1 MKQLHGKS
9 FILAAAAFVFVAAQP
24 VSAQTSEITDVQ
36 LNPVDGGINVVL
48 KTSSGSRSQVFTTK
62 RGKSLVADLINTQ
75 LRLPKG
81 NSFRQD
87 NPAPGITSVVI
98 NQLDANSIR
107 VTVTGEK
114 GVPNTQPVKRGGSG
128 ITLSYTPGTEIAV
141 GAPISPAPAASTPS
155 EPAPVVP
162 NPQVRVDGTPA
173 QASGPGQPGTAAPP
187 FLPRAVAPPVG
198 DIAISNTDASPSVID
213 LGTQERVPRLVLRD
227 APVREVLSLLA
238 RAANLNLAYAG
249 GGQGA
254 DGKPAAAAG
263 GDGPTISLDIENEP
277 VQDVFNYVL
286 RLSGLEANRSG
297 RTIFVGANLP
307 NATRDTVMRNLRLNQ
322 VTVGVALNF
331 LVGLGAESAVSRERQ
346 VTSVSAVP
354 VGTGATP
361 ITQTQTTT
369 ESRVENQRIN
379 FEDSKPLLRGL
390 QALGDERTNS
400 LTLIGPPKL
409 VEMAMA
415 QLGQL
420 DIRRRQVAINVKIV
434 DVNLNNTQDFNTSF
448 SFGVGKNFFTNDG
461 GAASLNF
468 GGVNPPSR
476 VQATSSLTTPPVIT
490 NPYGGAQGFL
500 NPNNPISVPG
510 TGVGQIVIDNG
521 RIVTNQ
527 PGGAATFA
535 APSTGVLSDPYQ
547 SVITNVTPGT
557 PTTTTITDTP
567 GTAAT
572 PGTPAVID
580 ANGVVITPAIPG
592 TAAIAPS
599 RVVATTPGTIGS
611 ITTALPSLFQFPK
624 RLLATLQ
631 AQVVS
636 GNAKILTDPTLI
648 VQEGQQALVNL
659 TQEVVGNVTRE
670 ITDNAGGSRERV
682 TIDKQKVGLTLNV
695 KIERIDDNGFVSLSV
710 APTVSA
716 PSGSENTGNGR
727 IVLVSERSLTS
738 GLIRLRDGQTLILSG
753 IIQDSDRT
761 TVSKIPILGDI
772 PLLGSLFRSTNRQNQ
787 RQEVIVLLTPQIMDD
802 SERSSYGYNY
812 TPSPEVRQTLE
823 RSGLKVPG
831 R

>member
-1 MKQLHGKS
+1 VKQLHGKS

-48 KTSSGSRSQVFTTK
+48 KTSSGSRPQVFTTK

-98 NQLDANSIR
+98 NQLDTNSIR

-128 ITLSYTPGTEIAV
+128 ITLSYSPGTEVAAE
-141 GAPISPAPAASTPS
+141 APIPAALSASKTPL
-155 EPAPVVP
+155 VP

-173 QASGPGQPGTAAPP
+173 QAAGSGQPGTAAPP

-238 RAANLNLAYAG
+238 RAANLNLAYTS

-331 LVGLGAESAVSRERQ
+331 LVGLGAESAVSRERL
-346 VTSVSAVP
+346 VTSVNAVP
-354 VGTGATP
+354 VGGAANAAV
-361 ITQTQTTT
+361 TQTQTTT
-369 ESRVENQRIN
+369 ENRLETQRVT
-379 FEDSKPLLRGL
+379 FEDSSPLLRGL

-400 LTLIGPPKL
+400 VTLVGSQRLI
-409 VEMAMA
+409 EIAMA
-415 QLGQL
+415 HLTQL
-420 DIRRRQVAINVKIV
+420 DVRRRQVSINVKII
-434 DVNLNNTQDFNTSF
+434 DVNLLNTQFNNASF
-448 SFGVGKNFFTNDG
+448 SFGIGNNYFTNDG

-468 GGVNPPSR
+468 GGSR
-476 VQATSSLTTPPVIT
+476 PATTAEAANSVTSTPVIT
-490 NPYGGAQGFL
+490 NPITGAPFFD
-500 NPNNPISVPG
+500 PNSSV
-510 TGVGQIVIDNG
+510 N
-521 RIVTNQ
+521 
-527 PGGAATFA
+527 
-535 APSTGVLSDPYQ
+535 
-547 SVITNVTPGT
+547 
-557 PTTTTITDTP
+557 
-567 GTAAT
+567 
-572 PGTPAVID
+572 
-580 ANGVVITPAIPG
+580 IPG
-592 TAAIAPS
+592 
-599 RVVATTPGTIGS
+599 TTPGTIVVNPNGTTTRTQGSGTGSFYQPIAPTGNPLTPGFSS
-611 ITTALPSLFQFPK
+611 ITPATDNIVTRNADGTTSVSQGTLGTATASLPSLFQFPK
-624 RLLATLQ
+624 RLLASLQ
-631 AQVVS
+631 AQVTS
-636 GNAKILTDPTLI
+636 GNAKILTDPTLT
-648 VQEGQQALVNL
+648 VQEGQNAVVKL
-659 TQEVVGNVTRE
+659 TSEVY
-670 ITDNAGGSRERV
+670 GGIKTSASSGSGTSGSASLSSREP
-682 TIDKQKVGLTLNV
+682 IIKEAGLTVSV
-695 KIERIDDNGFVSLSV
+695 KVERIDDNGFVSLSV

-716 PSGSENTGNGR
+716 PGGTASSPDGEIT
-727 IVLVSERSLTS
+727 LLAARSLQS

-761 TVSKIPILGDI
+761 SVSKIPILGDI
-772 PLLGSLFRSTNRQNQ
+772 PLLGSLFRKTNRTNE
-787 RQEVIVLLTPQIMDD
+787 RREVIVLLTPQIMDD